1 MRILRQ
7 SREDLLKAAKSKEI
21 IIFGAGEMAL
31 RLLNAVDIISH
42 VRFFCDC
49 EKSRIGS
56 RLCGIKVEEAERL
69 KSIDPSEAVIV
80 IASGNH
86 QKEMAEQAL
95 EFGDFDLYFA
105 KVLVSEIFEHIS
117 CELFDNQEEIERAAQ
132 MLYDDISRN
141 IYREVVKRRMLYGEA
156 DFSDLMIDGD
166 EEYIFPRMFEDR
178 APSDEIII
186 DCGAYT
192 GDTVE
197 LFNREFGRNLKKIW
211 ALECGR
217 FQLAKLNDRVQ
228 RLGRLPY
235 SPEIEILPFAASDKE
250 EKLEFYHTA
259 VPNGAFVGASRTFAK
274 NDKYNSEIYQ
284 VQAAPLD
291 QLIPEGEPVTMIKMD
306 IEGSEYAALCG
317 AERIIRENKP
327 KLAVAIYHSG
337 VDFFRLIF
345 LIKKMVPEYKIAV
358 RHHKQRHVDTDVYAW
373 I

>member
-95 EFGDFDLYFA
+95 KFGDFDLYFA

-274 NDKYNSEIYQ
+274 NDKYNSEIYRSGAGSDHFIDSSCS
-284 VQAAPLD
+284 AAFYRNHDDLLFEDRHRTLLHQKCHWRTADSAKCGTYRHLPFSDPVHHGACD
-291 QLIPEGEPVTMIKMD
+291 Q
-306 IEGSEYAALCG
+306 
-317 AERIIRENKP
+317 
-327 KLAVAIYHSG
+327 
-337 VDFFRLIF
+337 
-345 LIKKMVPEYKIAV
+345 
-358 RHHKQRHVDTDVYAW
+358 
-373 I
+373 